1 MPELITG
8 GFGDPTD
15 HGDPDPRVAAALTA
29 FAAGQGSEHAV
40 LSALNAAR
48 LLVPVVAV
56 LTEAGPAGSAG
67 QGHPGHSAAR
77 PGHSG
82 DPGSGDV
89 TGPSRLRAEKV
100 SEMALPTLVGRDGR
114 HAVLAFTGLQ
124 SLARWRPD
132 ARPVPVPAGRVWQ
145 AGAAEASAVV
155 VDVAGPVPFAVDGGR
170 LAALAEGRP
179 PPLPHEDPDVRTA
192 AAAAVSAEPDIT
204 GFALLPGD
212 GGTDVTIRLTLAP
225 GLGPGLPRAQEAV
238 QRCAERVMADGD
250 GRVRRGIA
258 VVVTVAGPPAEGTG
272 GP

>member
-1 MPELITG
+1 VPELITG
-8 GFGDPTD
+8 GLGDPTD

-29 FAAGQGSEHAV
+29 FAAGRGSEHAV

-56 LTEAGPAGSAG
+56 LTEAGPVGSAG
-67 QGHPGHSAAR
+67 STDHPAHPAHPGA
-77 PGHSG
+77 
-82 DPGSGDV
+82 PGSGDV
-89 TGPSRLRAEKV
+89 TGPSRPPAEKV

-114 HAVLAFTGLQ
+114 RAVLAFTGLQ

-132 ARPVPVPAGRVWQ
+132 ARPVPVPAGRVWP

-155 VDVAGPVPFAVDGGR
+155 VDVAGPVAFAVDGAR

-179 PPLPHEDPDVRTA
+179 PPLPHEDPDIGAA

-225 GLGPGLPRAQEAV
+225 GLGPGLPRTQEAV
-238 QRCAERVMADGD
+238 QRCAERIMAEGD

-258 VVVTVAGPPAEGTG
+258 VMVTVAGPPGEGTG
-272 GP
+272 GL